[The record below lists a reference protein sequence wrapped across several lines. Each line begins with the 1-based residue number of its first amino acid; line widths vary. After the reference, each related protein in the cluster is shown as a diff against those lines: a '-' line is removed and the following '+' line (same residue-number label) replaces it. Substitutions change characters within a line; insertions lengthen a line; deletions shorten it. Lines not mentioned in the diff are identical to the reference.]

1 MAKASS
7 WTAKAGDFATR
18 QLEEGWQSAR
28 HKAKL
33 GSPHRQ
39 RATSPR
45 CPSPFHFSLRFHSE
59 EEKPKVAWEA
69 KFPRVRVRAAHP
81 VLRSESP
88 PKMLPLCCKAED
100 GREEKV
106 NEPQAEKV

>member
-1 MAKASS
+1 MPKPGILPHDSWRRAGKALGTKPSS
-7 WTAKAGDFATR
+7 V
-18 QLEEGWQSAR
+18 AR
-28 HKAKL
+28 T
-33 GSPHRQ
+33 HRR

-45 CPSPFHFSLRFHSE
+45 CPSRFHFSLRFHSE
-59 EEKPKVAWEA
+59 EEKAKVAWEA